1 MAILPLDI
9 SIWTGDFN
17 YLGACNDPQSMQIIP
32 AHLAVGTAKITVDL
46 YHRKIPLLGG
56 QGNRLLI
63 KYLGQPIM
71 SGPIRSAEGA
81 GGPSGTMAFTIED
94 DVRLLWRILGWPVP
108 GSPLASQGTTN
119 DVRSGPAETVLKGY
133 LQANSTRLGLP
144 VEYATDL
151 GRGSTISG
159 AIRMTSLSDAL
170 LPQLANSGIGLKVIQ
185 DGDHLLVDVYET
197 TAYPHVLTERSGIV
211 QDWSWSTQAPTVT
224 RTVVGGEGVG
234 TAREFNLQTDA
245 TAEAAWFD
253 VIESFTDDRDEPD
266 VTKLPAAGQAT
277 LTDGAATAGLSVTL
291 SETATFRYGDAVN
304 VGDTVPIEVGPGI
317 SITDVLTQATLNW
330 DRETGFTAGPT
341 VGDHSDDPT
350 KKLVRRL
357 VKLNR
362 TVRKFLAST

>member
-1 MAILPLDI
+1 
-9 SIWTGDFN
+9 
-17 YLGACNDPQSMQIIP
+17 
-32 AHLAVGTAKITVDL
+32 
-46 YHRKIPLLGG
+46 
-56 QGNRLLI
+56 
-63 KYLGQPIM
+63 
-71 SGPIRSAEGA
+71 
-81 GGPSGTMAFTIED
+81 
-94 DVRLLWRILGWPVP
+94 
-108 GSPLASQGTTN
+108 
-119 DVRSGPAETVLKGY
+119 
-133 LQANSTRLGLP
+133 
-144 VEYATDL
+144 
-151 GRGSTISG
+151 
-159 AIRMTSLSDAL
+159 MTSLSDAL